1 MRWLIYRARKRAPLY
16 YVIGVPSPSH
26 VEKQWKRMEEEVY
39 KDLRTFGYPSKVT
52 PIKPISQATIPL
64 RQETVSYLR
73 MATRTLKT
81 DVSRFFWKRAEKLK
95 KTQEVEMIRRIL
107 KEAKRDKDYF
117 LKNPERAREL
127 AELVHKVTS
136 TLAAIWLRETP

>member
-1 MRWLIYRARKRAPLY
+1 
-16 YVIGVPSPSH
+16 
-26 VEKQWKRMEEEVY
+26 MEEEVY